1 MAYGFYPPEKDGLVP
16 LAVDDFL
23 RRGRVGLLMWDMQ
36 NGLAGK
42 APTIDR
48 ITHNAKRLLASAD
61 KAAIPVF
68 WSSTFFRRS
77 TRQPV
82 PSCSFS

>member
-1 MAYGFYPPEKDGLVP
+1 
-16 LAVDDFL
+16 
-23 RRGRVGLLMWDMQ
+23 MQ